1 MVYYEIIYSYLQ
13 IAFHLYLPFQSTSR
27 FFGDFFS
34 EASNKF
40 AMYSGLG
47 LSLSAQV
54 EIRYRVECSDNVMD
68 LIMVAGVGLIPVNV
82 AINICVL
89 TLVSV

>member
-1 MVYYEIIYSYLQ
+1 
-13 IAFHLYLPFQSTSR
+13 
-27 FFGDFFS
+27 
-34 EASNKF
+34 
-40 AMYSGLG
+40 MYSGLG

-68 LIMVAGVGLIPVNV
+68 LIMLAGVGLIPVNV